1 MNRLMFFALIAAIA
15 ALLALLWVGQ
25 RRLMYFPDGRVSAPR
40 EVGLAGVESVRFPTA
55 DGLELAGWFVPA
67 GAEAKATVLVFNGN
81 AGNRAYRAPLAT
93 ALAAH
98 GFNVLLF
105 DYRGFGGNPGSPTE
119 IGLAADARAPR
130 DYLADRPD
138 VDAARV
144 VYFGESLGTG
154 VAVALAAEQPPA
166 ALILRSPFTSMADV
180 GAYHYPILP
189 VRLLLRDRFASRDT
203 IGHVRAPVLVIA
215 GDRDEIVPLEHSR
228 RLYDA
233 APSPKELVII
243 KGASHN
249 DDELLA
255 GEEMIQAIVRFL
267 SGLPAAT
274 KTR

>member
-1 MNRLMFFALIAAIA
+1 M
-15 ALLALLWVGQ
+15 
-25 RRLMYFPDGRVSAPR
+25 
-40 EVGLAGVESVRFPTA
+40 
-55 DGLELAGWFVPA
+55 
-67 GAEAKATVLVFNGN
+67 
-81 AGNRAYRAPLAT
+81 
-93 ALAAH
+93 LAAR

-119 IGLAADARAPR
+119 IGLAADARAAR
-130 DYLADRPD
+130 VYLADRPD
-138 VDAARV
+138 VDAARL
-144 VYFGESLGTG
+144 VYLGESLGTG
-154 VAVALAAEQPPA
+154 VAVGLAAEQPPA

-203 IGHVRAPVLVIA
+203 IGRVRAPVLVIA
-215 GDRDEIVPLEHSR
+215 GDRDEIVPLEQSR
-228 RLYDA
+228 TLYDA

-267 SGLPAAT
+267 SGLPS
-274 KTR
+274 